1 VPYDTTQNAD
11 RVKYFVT
18 GATGFI
24 GGRVA
29 RQLVAAGH
37 SVAALARDPAKARD
51 LTDLGVAVHPG
62 DVTDAQSLRA
72 PMSGV
77 DGVFHIAGW
86 YKIGDRHPAQG
97 AAVNIEGT
105 RNVLAAMKELR
116 IPKGVYTSTL
126 AVNGD
131 THGKLVNES
140 YRTPGGPWLS
150 EYDRTKWVA
159 HHEVAEPMIA
169 DGLPLVIVMPGAAYG
184 PGDTSALGETLEM
197 YLRRRLPLAPRAT
210 AFCWGHVDDTA
221 HAHLLAMERGT
232 PGESYIIGGPPH
244 TLIDALALAEAS
256 TGIKA
261 PRVHPSPSMMRVMA
275 ACMDVMGAVIP
286 LPSTF
291 TGEAMRVSAGVTYI
305 GDNAK
310 AKATLGYDPRP
321 LAQGLPEALAYDM
334 QRLGI
339 VAPRV

>member
-1 VPYDTTQNAD
+1 
-11 RVKYFVT
+11 
-18 GATGFI
+18 
-24 GGRVA
+24 
-29 RQLVAAGH
+29 
-37 SVAALARDPAKARD
+37 
-51 LTDLGVAVHPG
+51 
-62 DVTDAQSLRA
+62 
-72 PMSGV
+72 
-77 DGVFHIAGW
+77 
-86 YKIGDRHPAQG
+86 
-97 AAVNIEGT
+97 
-105 RNVLAAMKELR
+105 MKELR

-261 PRVHPSPSMMRVMA
+261 PRVHPSPSMMRV
-275 ACMDVMGAVIP
+275 
-286 LPSTF
+286 
-291 TGEAMRVSAGVTYI
+291 SAGVTYI

-321 LAQGLPEALAYDM
+321 LGQGLPEALAYDM